1 MVISCISKCFLLYI
15 LDPFWYEDES
25 KSNEVAAYA
34 LWSNLRTIFF
44 FMGWLVATE
53 EKEKTL
59 DNETAGPPKIIQ
71 YACRKMGI
79 IFRIQSMNNGTLMD
93 MKVWFSYKYT
103 GLGYENEY

>member
-1 MVISCISKCFLLYI
+1 
-15 LDPFWYEDES
+15 
-25 KSNEVAAYA
+25 
-34 LWSNLRTIFF
+34 
-44 FMGWLVATE
+44 MGWLVATE

-93 MKVWFSYKYT
+93 MKKVWFSYKYT